1 MKVTA
6 SAITCMDV
14 INEYIALGCA
24 DGSVRFF
31 DFSLRL
37 EAWFE
42 DISAGRIASL
52 SFALQD
58 PPFLD
63 KMDVG
68 NPGLKFW
75 APNFIVKMIKLN
87 LKLFL
92 DIGRQY
98 FKLYCM
104 YCRLEQKKRIL
115 WRWTVRSFMRC
126 RRRTDAEECFFRA
139 CPTTSPVPPVILM
152 ILSSPLRATMAF
164 CSYGTMRIRP
174 YLQYVNLVRSLKMPP
189 SLEGEW
195 AEPKQ
200 RESACFNFF
209 TLCTRAFLSICVIIV
224 KSV

>member
-42 DISAGRIASL
+42 DISAGPIASL

-92 DIGRQY
+92 EISEDNTLNSTVCTVDWNKRSV
-98 FKLYCM
+98 YCGDGQ
-104 YCRLEQKKRIL
+104 CG
-115 WRWTVRSFMRC
+115 
-126 RRRTDAEECFFRA
+126 
-139 CPTTSPVPPVILM
+139 
-152 ILSSPLRATMAF
+152 LS
-164 CSYGTMRIRP
+164 
-174 YLQYVNLVRSLKMPP
+174 
-189 SLEGEW
+189 
-195 AEPKQ
+195 
-200 RESACFNFF
+200 
-209 TLCTRAFLSICVIIV
+209 
-224 KSV
+224 